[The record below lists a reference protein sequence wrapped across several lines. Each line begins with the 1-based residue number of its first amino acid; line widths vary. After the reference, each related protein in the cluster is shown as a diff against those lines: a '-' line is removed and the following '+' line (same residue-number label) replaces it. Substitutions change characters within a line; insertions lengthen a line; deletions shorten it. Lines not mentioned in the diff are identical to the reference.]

1 MNLPIFPLNNCLF
14 PDGILS
20 LNIFEIR
27 YLKMIKKVS
36 EERGCFGIILLKRGL
51 ETNRP
56 GETEEFYDV
65 GTMARIIR
73 FETLQPTLFSISVKG
88 EGRFKINSASKGM
101 YSLWSAEVSEVRS
114 DSIVRI
120 PESIGRLSSNLK
132 DFFDANRKKTLPS
145 NLSISDFDDRFHDA
159 GWVANRWAELL
170 PMGAAQKQS
179 LLEEMDPLAR
189 LKKIDSI
196 FQGI

>member
-1 MNLPIFPLNNCLF
+1 VNLPIFPLNNCLF

-36 EERGCFGIILLKRGL
+36 DERGCFGIILLKHGL

-56 GETEEFYDV
+56 GEIEEFYDV
-65 GTMARIIR
+65 GTKARIIR

-88 EGRFKINSASKGM
+88 EERFKINSASKGR
-101 YSLWSAEVSEVRS
+101 YSLWSAEVCEVRN
-114 DSIVRI
+114 DNIVQI
-120 PESIGRLSSNLK
+120 PESSNRLSSDLK
-132 DFFDANRKKTLPS
+132 DLFNSHGNKMFPLGWEMF
-145 NLSISDFDDRFHDA
+145 DFDNRFHDA

-170 PMGAAQKQS
+170 PIGATEKQS

-196 FQGI
+196 LK

>member
-1 MNLPIFPLNNCLF
+1 MNLPLFPLNNCLF

-36 EERGCFGIILLKRGL
+36 DERGCFGIVLLKHGL

-56 GETEEFYDV
+56 GETEEFYGM
-65 GTMARIIR
+65 GTKARIVR
-73 FETLQPTLFSISVKG
+73 FETLQPTLFAISVKG
-88 EGRFKINSASKGM
+88 EARFKINATSKGR
-101 YSLWSAEVSEVRS
+101 YSLWSAEASEVRS

-120 PESIGRLSSNLK
+120 PESISRLSSYLK
-132 DFFDANRKKTLPS
+132 DVFDSHGNKMFPLGWEM
-145 NLSISDFDDRFHDA
+145 SDVDDRFHDA

-170 PMGAAQKQS
+170 PIGAEQKQN
-179 LLEEMDPLAR
+179 LLEEMDPLVR

-196 FQGI
+196 VR

>member
-36 EERGCFGIILLKRGL
+36 DERKCFGIILLQRGL

-56 GETEEFYDV
+56 GETEEFYDI
-65 GTMARIIR
+65 GTKARIIR

-88 EGRFKINSASKGM
+88 EGRFKINSASRGR
-101 YSLWSAEVSEVRS
+101 YSLWSAEVSEVTN

-120 PESIGRLSSNLK
+120 PESISRLSSDLK
-132 DFFDANRKKTLPS
+132 ELFNANRKKTFPV
-145 NLSISDFDDRFHDA
+145 NWEMSDFDDRFHDA

-170 PMGAAQKQS
+170 PIGAAQKQS

-196 FQGI
+196 LQ

>member
-14 PDGILS
+14 PDGVLS

-36 EERGCFGIILLKRGL
+36 DERECFGVILLKHGL

-56 GETEEFYDV
+56 GETEEFYDI
-65 GTMARIIR
+65 GTKARIIR
-73 FETLQPTLFSISVKG
+73 FEVLQPTLFSISVKG
-88 EGRFKINSASKGM
+88 EGRLKINSASKGR
-101 YSLWSAEVSEVRS
+101 YSLWSAEVSEVGS

-120 PESIGRLSSNLK
+120 PESISHLSSNLK
-132 DFFDANRKKTLPS
+132 DLFNSNRKKMLPC
-145 NLSISDFDDRFHDA
+145 NREMADFDDRFHDA

-170 PMGAAQKQS
+170 PIRVAQKQS

-189 LKKIDSI
+189 LKKVESI
-196 FQGI
+196 LR

>member
-1 MNLPIFPLNNCLF
+1 VNLPIFPLNNCLF

-36 EERGCFGIILLKRGL
+36 DERKCFGIILLKRGL

-65 GTMARIIR
+65 GTKARIIR
-73 FETLQPTLFSISVKG
+73 FETLQPTLFSIIVKG
-88 EGRFKINSASKGM
+88 EGRFKINAASKGR
-101 YSLWSAEVSEVRS
+101 YSLWSAKVCEVRS
-114 DSIVRI
+114 DSIVQI
-120 PESIGRLSSNLK
+120 PESSNRLSSDLK
-132 DFFDANRKKTLPS
+132 DIFDSHGNKMFPLGWEM
-145 NLSISDFDDRFHDA
+145 SDLDDRFHDA

-170 PMGAAQKQS
+170 PIGVTEKQS

-196 FQGI
+196 LK

>member
-1 MNLPIFPLNNCLF
+1 VNLPIFPLNNCLF

-36 EERGCFGIILLKRGL
+36 DERGCFGVILLKRGL

-65 GTMARIIR
+65 GTKARIIR
-73 FETLQPTLFSISVKG
+73 FEALQPTLFSISVKG
-88 EGRFKINSASKGM
+88 EGRFKVNSASKGR
-101 YSLWSAEVSEVRS
+101 YSLWSAEASEIRS
-114 DSIVRI
+114 DSTVRI
-120 PESIGRLSSNLK
+120 PESSRRLSSNLK
-132 DFFDANRKKTLPS
+132 DLFISNRKKMLPF
-145 NLSISDFDDRFHDA
+145 NWEMSDFDDRFHDA

-170 PMGAAQKQS
+170 PFRVAQKQS

-189 LKKIDSI
+189 LKKVESI
-196 FQGI
+196 LR

>member
-1 MNLPIFPLNNCLF
+1 LF

-36 EERGCFGIILLKRGL
+36 DERGCFGIILLKRGS

-56 GETEEFYDV
+56 GETEEFYDI
-65 GTMARIIR
+65 GTKARIIR

-88 EGRFKINSASKGM
+88 EGRFKVNSASKGR

-114 DSIVRI
+114 DSIVRV
-120 PESIGRLSSNLK
+120 PESSSRLSSNLK
-132 DFFDANRKKTLPS
+132 DVFDLYGNKMFPPGWEM
-145 NLSISDFDDRFHDA
+145 SDFDDRCHDA

-170 PMGAAQKQS
+170 PIGAVQKQS

-196 FQGI
+196 LQ

>member
-27 YLKMIKKVS
+27 YLKMIRKVID
-36 EERGCFGIILLKRGL
+36 EKGCFGIILLKRGS

-56 GETEEFYDV
+56 GETEEFYDI
-65 GTMARIIR
+65 GTKARIIR

-88 EGRFKINSASKGM
+88 EERFKVNSASKGR
-101 YSLWSAEVSEVRS
+101 YSLWSAEVSEVGS

-120 PESIGRLSSNLK
+120 PESISCLSSNLREVFESHGNK
-132 DFFDANRKKTLPS
+132 MFPLGWGM
-145 NLSISDFDDRFHDA
+145 SDFDDRFQDA

-170 PMGAAQKQS
+170 PIGTAQKQS
-179 LLEEMDPLAR
+179 LLEEMDPMAR

-196 FQGI
+196 LQ

>member
-1 MNLPIFPLNNCLF
+1 MNLPIFPLNSCLF

-36 EERGCFGIILLKRGL
+36 DDRGCFGIILLKRGS

-56 GETEEFYDV
+56 GETEEFYDI
-65 GTMARIIR
+65 GTKARITR

-88 EGRFKINSASKGM
+88 EGRFKVNSASKGK

-120 PESIGRLSSNLK
+120 PESSSRLSSNLK
-132 DFFDANRKKTLPS
+132 DVFESHGNTFPLGREM
-145 NLSISDFDDRFHDA
+145 SDFNDRLHDA

-170 PMGAAQKQS
+170 PIGAAQKQS

-196 FQGI
+196 LQ

>member
-36 EERGCFGIILLKRGL
+36 DERGCFGIILLKRGL

-56 GETEEFYDV
+56 GETEEFYDI

-73 FETLQPTLFSISVKG
+73 FETLQPTLFSITVKG
-88 EGRFKINSASKGM
+88 EGRFQINAASKGR
-101 YSLWSAEVSEVRS
+101 YSLWSAEVSEVRN
-114 DSIVRI
+114 DNIVRI
-120 PESIGRLSSNLK
+120 PECSSRLSSNLK
-132 DFFDANRKKTLPS
+132 AVFESHENTFPLGREMS
-145 NLSISDFDDRFHDA
+145 NFNDRFHDA

-170 PMGAAQKQS
+170 PIGAVQKQS

-196 FQGI
+196 LQ

>member
-56 GETEEFYDV
+56 GETEEFYDI

-88 EGRFKINSASKGM
+88 EGRFQINAANKGR
-101 YSLWSAEVSEVRS
+101 YSLWNAEVSEVRN
-114 DSIVRI
+114 DNIVRI
-120 PESIGRLSSNLK
+120 PESSRRLSSNLK
-132 DFFDANRKKTLPS
+132 DVFESYGNTFSLGREM
-145 NLSISDFDDRFHDA
+145 SDCNDRFHDA

-170 PMGAAQKQS
+170 PIGAAQKQS

-196 FQGI
+196 L

>member
-1 MNLPIFPLNNCLF
+1 MNLPIFPLNACLF

-36 EERGCFGIILLKRGL
+36 DERGCFGIILLKRGL

-65 GTMARIIR
+65 GTKARIIR

-88 EGRFKINSASKGM
+88 EGRFKVNSASKGR

-120 PESIGRLSSNLK
+120 PESSSRLSSNLK
-132 DFFDANRKKTLPS
+132 DVFDLYGNKMVPPGWEM
-145 NLSISDFDDRFHDA
+145 SDFDDRCHDA

-170 PMGAAQKQS
+170 PIGSAQKQS

-189 LKKIDSI
+189 LKKVESI
-196 FQGI
+196 LR